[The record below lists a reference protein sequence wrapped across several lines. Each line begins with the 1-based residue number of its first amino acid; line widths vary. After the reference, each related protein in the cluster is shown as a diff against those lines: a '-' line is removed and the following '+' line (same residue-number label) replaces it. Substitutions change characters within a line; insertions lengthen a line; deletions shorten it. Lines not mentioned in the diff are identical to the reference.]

1 MNLTEFLQRYDEAT
15 FEWTNGEAVQIH
27 ELPLGLEQ
35 LLKRVSGALSDY
47 AQATGAG
54 EVLVHRPFVLLA
66 PESSNEIAFTR
77 TPDVMFVRQGRL
89 TKDAS
94 GTLLTY
100 PDLAVEVISRV
111 KEIPLMYRKTS
122 SYLKVGVEQVWLLDP
137 DMHTL
142 SIHHRGSKDIT
153 VLGTRHK
160 MQDNV
165 LFPSLEFN
173 ISNLFE

>member
-15 FEWTNGEAVQIH
+15 FEWANGEAVELH
-27 ELPLGLEQ
+27 ELSEH
-35 LLKRVSGALSDY
+35 
-47 AQATGAG
+47 AQTTDSG
-54 EVLVHRPFVLLA
+54 EVFVHRPFVLLA
-66 PESSNEIAFTR
+66 SESPNEIAFTR
-77 TPDVMFVRQGRL
+77 TPDVMFVQKGRL
-89 TKDAS
+89 TQDAS

-100 PDLAVEVISRV
+100 PNLAVEVISRV

-122 SYLKVGVEQVWLLDP
+122 SYLKVGVDQVWLLDP

-165 LFPSLEFN
+165 LFPGLEFN